1 MLNYQRVKKQRLVPS
16 KLRSGSLNQENTQPS
31 FPQLGTIR
39 DIISVRNLRSTK
51 CRGMRCPQPAF
62 NIEIGILNS
71 QMLVASCFCVHA
83 GQYAPRQA
91 VSYEEK
97 PLGITLRK
105 GCKEACK
112 FWRHKVTNVT
122 GAKWLFFSQFF
133 SIFFPQSHLRDITK
147 RLAKCWH
154 PSTSLEVTQV
164 GFRTRDHH
172 LSRARISTSAPCR
185 QPARTGYNWLQVTP
199 SRSTKHPKLLML
211 LQYGLDTTYFWALP
225 LNKVTIR
232 SQCTATVCMA
242 VTNGAKKSQ

>member
-83 GQYAPRQA
+83 GQYAPWQA

-122 GAKWLFFSQFF
+122 GAKWLFFFRSFFPCFF
-133 SIFFPQSHLRDITK
+133 STKSPKRHHQAACKMLTSQHLPRGDPSWVWNTRSSPLQGANFEK
-147 RLAKCWH
+147 RTMQAA
-154 PSTSLEVTQV
+154 S
-164 GFRTRDHH
+164 
-172 LSRARISTSAPCR
+172 
-185 QPARTGYNWLQVTP
+185 YNWL
-199 SRSTKHPKLLML
+199 
-211 LQYGLDTTYFWALP
+211 
-225 LNKVTIR
+225 
-232 SQCTATVCMA
+232 
-242 VTNGAKKSQ
+242 

>member
-1 MLNYQRVKKQRLVPS
+1 MDIYSEFSHSKWPFSIAMLNYQRVKKQRLVPS

-31 FPQLGTIR
+31 FHILSTTRHNQR
-39 DIISVRNLRSTK
+39 YVFSVRNLRSTK

-122 GAKWLFFSQFF
+122 GAKWLFFRS
-133 SIFFPQSHLRDITK
+133 FFPFFFH
-147 RLAKCWH
+147 
-154 PSTSLEVTQV
+154 
-164 GFRTRDHH
+164 
-172 LSRARISTSAPCR
+172 
-185 QPARTGYNWLQVTP
+185 
-199 SRSTKHPKLLML
+199 
-211 LQYGLDTTYFWALP
+211 
-225 LNKVTIR
+225 KVT
-232 SQCTATVCMA
+232 
-242 VTNGAKKSQ
+242 